1 MHDTTN
7 EEKVRSWWSTGGEWV
22 NRSRVQPSP
31 PFPPSFY
38 IASWETTAPE
48 SRSRSRSSTLLSST
62 GSGLPSIQF
71 VLINRLAGFLA
82 SSRPTGRAIFPFVRL
97 ILGVFFELWAK
108 YCINTTFKKKKKKEL
123 VISHFSLLINLS
135 IFSRSIIKILK
146 RIILLS
152 MKYIKMLSPGFF
164 VHIALIMRR
173 EKVTPRSKIIWERRL
188 SVNIDDFL
196 SLL

>member
-1 MHDTTN
+1 MHDITN

-22 NRSRVQPSP
+22 NRSRVQLPP
-31 PFPPSFY
+31 PFLPSFY

-97 ILGVFFELWAK
+97 IFGIFELWAWAK
-108 YCINTTFKKKKKKEL
+108 YRINTTFKIKKKKL
-123 VISHFSLLINLS
+123 VISDFSL
-135 IFSRSIIKILK
+135 SRALHLFEK
-146 RIILLS
+146 R
-152 MKYIKMLSPGFF
+152 Y
-164 VHIALIMRR
+164 
-173 EKVTPRSKIIWERRL
+173 
-188 SVNIDDFL
+188 
-196 SLL
+196 